1 MWQMKQALLQ
11 ESSNTY
17 SKTSAS
23 NPEITVRES
32 EHETKD
38 QSFTSGKQQHHSHR
52 VRANHPSPPNPPHRQ
67 KKEKEKER
75 KINGKKHINS

>member
-52 VRANHPSPPNPPHRQ
+52 VRANHPPPPKPPNHKKKKKKKKK
-67 KKEKEKER
+67 KKEK
-75 KINGKKHINS
+75 